1 MRKGMLCQLVV
12 AVLCVGATVS
22 ASWAQEDV
30 NAPWDAAK
38 HFEPYWD
45 QVRFSARL
53 YNPVERPDSDPN
65 TQRSLSISGA
75 VRQLDKT
82 GLVGIEDRATNI
94 VVLDQDGFEIHSTV
108 DQPAISRWYRSPDD
122 IHHFVGPFLRN
133 DDIRYSVSIPTD
145 PSLGY
150 PVSLSRVEWSFSV
163 LLADTFEVVDVPFE
177 PNESWIELVD
187 GLEILVEEAS
197 AEEGKYSY
205 LIQAIYEPNAVA
217 YSTGGRWHFWRD
229 ETPPPV
235 IVVKVEM
242 LDAAGKP
249 VHQPGTSGGF
259 SSGTSRENSDGLEI
273 ATTRAS
279 GSCAGCGDVAT
290 IRYTFALEPYEQEAR
305 FVLEDI
311 PVPIF

>member
-1 MRKGMLCQLVV
+1 MRKGMLYQLVI
-12 AVLCVGATVS
+12 AVICAGAMVS
-22 ASWAQEDV
+22 TSWAQEDV
-30 NAPWDAAK
+30 NAPWDPAQ

-45 QVRFSARL
+45 QVYFSARL

-65 TQRSLSISGA
+65 TRRSLSVSGA

-82 GLVGIEDRATNI
+82 GLVGIEERPTNI
-94 VVLDQDGFEIHSTV
+94 VVLDQDGLEIHSTV

-122 IHHFVGPFLRN
+122 IRNLVGFGVWN
-133 DDIRYSVSIPTD
+133 DDIRYSVSIPMD

-177 PNESWIELVD
+177 PNDTWIELVD
-187 GLEILVEEAS
+187 GLEILIEEAS
-197 AEEGKYSY
+197 VEEGKYSY
-205 LIQAIYEPNAVA
+205 LIQAIYDPNLVT
-217 YSTGGRWHFWRD
+217 YSTGGRWHVRRD
-229 ETPPPV
+229 ETPPAA

-242 LDAAGKP
+242 LNAAGKP
-249 VHQPGTSGGF
+249 VYQPGTSGSF
-259 SSGTSRENSDGLEI
+259 SSSTGRENSDGLEI

-290 IRYTFALEPYEQEAR
+290 IRYTFAFDPYEQEAR